1 MTKNSELKAL
11 VSLLDDNDAEVLQ
24 HVTNKI
30 LSLGM
35 PIIPFLEQ
43 ERQEISDKNAQNR
56 IENIIQKLQF
66 KSIKEDLAEWKEN
79 NQEELLEALWI
90 ITRLRYPNTELK
102 KLRKS
107 IDEIFYEAWLSH
119 RNYAT
124 PLEQLRNLNEIF
136 FKRYHFIRNDEEPL
150 NPDNSML
157 SWVFQT
163 KKSNPI
169 GLCVIYM
176 LVAQKLRMPIYGVNF
191 PNIFV
196 LTYKN
201 EETQF
206 YINVFE
212 GGLIFS
218 KQDIDE
224 YLPKINIEPQK
235 KFYIPCDNIEI
246 IKRILRNLIMAYE
259 NSEEI
264 DKKEEVKILLD
275 LLEQ

>member
-1 MTKNSELKAL
+1 
-11 VSLLDDNDAEVLQ
+11 
-24 HVTNKI
+24 
-30 LSLGM
+30 
-35 PIIPFLEQ
+35 
-43 ERQEISDKNAQNR
+43 
-56 IENIIQKLQF
+56 
-66 KSIKEDLAEWKEN
+66 
-79 NQEELLEALWI
+79 
-90 ITRLRYPNTELK
+90 
-102 KLRKS
+102 
-107 IDEIFYEAWLSH
+107 
-119 RNYAT
+119 
-124 PLEQLRNLNEIF
+124 
-136 FKRYHFIRNDEEPL
+136 
-150 NPDNSML
+150 ML